1 MHGKKK
7 TNDGGMLEIGFF
19 IKWPKGS
26 LNSKGNVLGDELHAE
41 GMIRAL
47 RKCPGIRHCD
57 LYAPNHLPSRNID
70 VMIYLN
76 DTPPEE
82 RWARKHVCYMQNA
95 YGEGSDK
102 VLESFRKMK
111 YDGYAFI
118 SQKLLDI
125 HRNAGFSGIFLSFGV
140 DTSLFNPHPREE
152 RYAFEVS
159 YVGNDIKGEERSNLY
174 LLPATRF
181 RFGLFGNWRTA
192 KMFWKNRPYQRE
204 FAKISRGKIP
214 QEDVPK
220 LYSSSLINLNCTA
233 QDCVDWDVITLR
245 AFEVL
250 ACRGFL
256 ITDRVPAAERELEDC
271 VVFTDGGPDLE
282 EKIAHYLERPDE
294 RERIARNG
302 YDYVV
307 RFATMKSRMA
317 TLLDYLKDIA

>member
-1 MHGKKK
+1 LK
-7 TNDGGMLEIGFF
+7 IGLYVR
-19 IKWPKGS
+19 WPKGS
-26 LNSKGNVLGDELHAE
+26 LNSRGNVVGDELHAE
-41 GMIRAL
+41 AMVRAL
-47 RKCPGIRHCD
+47 RKFPEIRECA
-57 LYAPNHLPSRNID
+57 LYAPNYLPAKTLD

-82 RWARKHVCYMQNA
+82 RWARKHVLYMQNA
-95 YGEGSDK
+95 FGEGSDK
-102 VLESFRKMK
+102 VLDSFRKMN

-118 SQKLLDI
+118 SQALLDI
-125 HRNAGFSGIFLSFGV
+125 HRKAGYPGIFLPFGV
-140 DTSLFNPHPREE
+140 DTSLFQPRPPEE

-174 LLPATRF
+174 LLPATHF
-181 RFGLFGNWRTA
+181 RFGLFGNWRTQ
-192 KMFWKNRPYQRE
+192 KLFWRNRPYQRV

-220 LYSSSLINLNCTA
+220 LYSSTLINLNCTA

-256 ITDRVPAAERELEDC
+256 ITDRVPAAERELKDC

-282 EKIAHYLERPDE
+282 EKIAHYLKWPEE

-302 YDYVV
+302 YEYAI
-307 RFATMKSRMA
+307 RFATIESRMA
-317 TLLDYLKDIA
+317 TLLDYLKGLA